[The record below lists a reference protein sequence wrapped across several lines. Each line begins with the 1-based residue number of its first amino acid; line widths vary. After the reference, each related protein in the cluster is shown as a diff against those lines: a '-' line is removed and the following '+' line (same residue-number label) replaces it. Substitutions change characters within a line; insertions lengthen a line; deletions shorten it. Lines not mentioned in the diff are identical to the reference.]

1 MHTNQFIHVTGFR
14 KEVTLIVSKFI
25 LQKAFNSNA
34 SSVIMIKRT
43 ILIENKSAITSK
55 NLQLVIKSEIR
66 ESIIPVEDIGFLVLD
81 NAEIYI
87 SITAMNLMVENNTAV
102 IICSKNH
109 LPNGMFLNLNSNHIQ
124 QEIFKNQI
132 EASIPLKKQLWQQTI
147 VEKITNQGLLLQRIT
162 SKSNSFEFLASK
174 VLSGDTS
181 NMEGVA
187 AQQYWKF
194 FFEIDFKRERF
205 GDYPNNFLNYGYA
218 ILRAATARAL
228 SGSGLLNTLG
238 IHHKS
243 KYNAFALADDIME
256 PFRPLVDE
264 KVFEIMQK
272 YDEQELNTKIK
283 AELLQVLTTTV
294 YFSDEKSPLMVAL
307 QKTSSSLQQCYTGKR
322 KKIKFPKLW
331 NLTHTE

>member
-1 MHTNQFIHVTGFR
+1 ML
-14 KEVTLIVSKFI
+14 KKS
-25 LQKAFNSNA
+25 
-34 SSVIMIKRT
+34 
-43 ILIENKSAITSK
+43 ILIENKTAITAK

-66 ESIIPVEDIGFLVLD
+66 ESAIPIEDIGFLVLD
-81 NAEIYI
+81 HQEIYI
-87 SITAMNLMVENNTAV
+87 SLPAMNLLIENNTAV

-109 LPNGMFLNLNSNHIQ
+109 LPNGMFLNLNSHHIQ
-124 QEIFKNQI
+124 QEVFKNQI
-132 EASIPLKKQLWQQTI
+132 EASVPLKKQLWQQTI
-147 VEKITNQGLLLQRIT
+147 IEKITNQGLLLEKINPQ
-162 SKSNSFEFLASK
+162 KNSFEFLASK

-187 AQQYWKF
+187 AGQYWKIF
-194 FFEIDFKRERF
+194 FDTYDIRFRRERF
-205 GDYPNNFLNYGYA
+205 GEYPNNFLNYGYA

-264 KVFEIMQK
+264 KVFEIMQT

-283 AELLQVLTTTV
+283 AELLQVLTRTV
-294 YFSDEKSPLMVAL
+294 YFKEEKSPLMVAL
-307 QKTSSSLQQCYTGKR
+307 QKTASSLQQCYTGQR
-322 KKIKFPKLW
+322 KKIKYPKLW
-331 NLTHTE
+331 NLTPTE

>member
-1 MHTNQFIHVTGFR
+1 
-14 KEVTLIVSKFI
+14 
-25 LQKAFNSNA
+25 
-34 SSVIMIKRT
+34 MIKRT

-66 ESIIPVEDIGFLVLD
+66 ESCIPIEDIGFLVLD

-87 SITAMNLMVENNTAV
+87 SITAMNLMIENNTAV

-109 LPNGMFLNLNSNHIQ
+109 LPNGMFLNLNSHHIQ

-132 EASIPLKKQLWQQTI
+132 DASIPLKKQLWQQTI
-147 VEKITNQGLLLQRIT
+147 VEKIKNQGILLKKIT
-162 SKSNSFEFLASK
+162 AKNNSFEFLASK
-174 VLSGDTS
+174 VLSGDTT

-187 AQQYWKF
+187 AQQYWKDF
-194 FFEIDFKRERF
+194 FDPSPDNYRDELAKQTNFKRERF

-218 ILRAATARAL
+218 ILRAATARSL

-264 KVFEIMQK
+264 KVFEIMQQ

-283 AELLQVLTTTV
+283 SELLQVLTRTV
-294 YFSDEKSPLMVAL
+294 YFKDEKSPLMVSL
-307 QKTSSSLQQCYTGKR
+307 QKTASSLQQCFTGDR
-322 KKIKFPKLW
+322 KKIKYPKLW
-331 NLTHTE
+331 NLTPIE